1 MELELEQQKNQENEK
16 INNNININEKNLE
29 NNQKVELLVDKEVTV
44 ENQNTFLQTT
54 LGKTINTALDIGLRG
69 ILPEMLEEQI
79 IDIKNVLLTN
89 GLKEGIDTA
98 IKSAIDLGKSALG
111 IFTGKFDNLS
121 QAHTAVK
128 KGGIIDSISEVID
141 NVLGS
146 ATKNELISKSTG
158 RLIKKGKNAILDT
171 IATNIEEKFLQDMN
185 SLEKVSKYISNWKNY
200 YNIKDINGMEK
211 EYKKL
216 KKQMAT
222 VMELD
227 STIAEA
233 KKIENIHNLIK
244 NKGIN
249 YELSEEEKELI
260 NILK

>member
-1 MELELEQQKNQENEK
+1 MELEIENGQKNQEIENL
-16 INNNININEKNLE
+16 NNIKKDSKIEKDNNIEF
-29 NNQKVELLVDKEVTV
+29 LVDKEVTV

-54 LGKTINTALDIGLRG
+54 LGKTINTAIDVGLRG
-69 ILPEMLEEQI
+69 ILPDMIEEQI
-79 IDIKNVLLTN
+79 IDIKNILLTN

-111 IFTGKFDNLS
+111 IVTGKFENLS

-128 KGGIIDSISEVID
+128 KGGIIDGISEVID
-141 NVLGS
+141 NVLES
-146 ATKNELISKSTG
+146 STKNELISKNTG
-158 RLIKKGKNAILDT
+158 KLIKKGKNAILDT
-171 IATNIEEKFLQDMN
+171 ISSNIEEKFLQEMN

-200 YNIKDINGMEK
+200 YNLKDTEGMER

-216 KKQMAT
+216 KKQMDTIMA
-222 VMELD
+222 LD
-227 STIAEA
+227 STISEA
-233 KKIENIHNLIK
+233 KKIENIHNLLK
-244 NKGIN
+244 NKGKD

>member
-1 MELELEQQKNQENEK
+1 MELEIEKQQEQKIENE
-16 INNNININEKNLE
+16 NNIQKQKNLE
-29 NNQKVELLVDKEVTV
+29 NNQEIDLLVENEVTV

-69 ILPEMLEEQI
+69 ILPDMIEEQI

-111 IFTGKFDNLS
+111 IFTGKFENLS

-128 KGGIIDSISEVID
+128 KGGIIDGISEVLY
-141 NVLGS
+141 NVLES
-146 ATKNELISKSTG
+146 STKNELISKNTG

-171 IATNIEEKFLQDMN
+171 ISCNIEEKFLQEMN
-185 SLEKVSKYISNWKNY
+185 SLEKVSKYISNWKNC
-200 YNIKDINGMEK
+200 YNLKDITGMER

-216 KKQMAT
+216 KKQMDTIMA
-222 VMELD
+222 LD
-227 STIAEA
+227 STISEA
-233 KKIENIHNLIK
+233 KKIENIHNLLK
-244 NKGIN
+244 NKGKD
-249 YELSEEEKELI
+249 YELSEEEKQLI
-260 NILK
+260 EILK